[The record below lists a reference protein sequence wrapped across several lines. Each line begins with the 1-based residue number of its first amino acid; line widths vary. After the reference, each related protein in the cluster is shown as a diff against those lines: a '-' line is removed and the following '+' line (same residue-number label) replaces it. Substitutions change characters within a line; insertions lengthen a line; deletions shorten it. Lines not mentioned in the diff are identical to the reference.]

1 MLKKLILAIIFIS
14 GTVSASDCFDRAGR
28 DYKIDPDLLRA
39 VAITE
44 SSGRSNAMN
53 IVSSERYAVGM
64 MQIHSNNFPHL
75 SEFGITPGNLY
86 SDSCLNIYTGA
97 YYLAIAFKRW
107 GYNWRAVGA
116 YNAGFKETRRQDLR
130 RNEYARKVWKHYR
143 GIKVNNS
150 QRQEK
155 R

>member
-1 MLKKLILAIIFIS
+1 MLKKLMLAIILIS
-14 GTVSASDCFDRAGR
+14 GAASASDCFDRAGR
-28 DYKIDPDLLRA
+28 DYQIDPDLLRA

-53 IVSSERYAVGM
+53 VVSSERYAVGM

-86 SDSCLNIYTGA
+86 ADSCLNIYTGA

-107 GYNWRAVGA
+107 AYNWRAVGA

-150 QRQEK
+150 HVQEK

>member
-1 MLKKLILAIIFIS
+1 MLKKLIPAIILIS

-28 DYKIDPDLLRA
+28 DYRIEPDLLRA

-44 SSGRSNAMN
+44 SSGRSDAMN

-75 SEFGITPGNLY
+75 SEFGITPDNLY
-86 SDSCLNIYTGA
+86 ADSCLNIYTGA

-116 YNAGFKETRRQDLR
+116 YNAGFKETKRQDLR
-130 RNEYARKVWKHYR
+130 RDEYARKVWKNYR
-143 GIKVNNS
+143 DIKFNS
-150 QRQEK
+150 SQSQEK